1 MKHLLLECGKPY
13 PLPLATREGASAQ
26 FLMRQSSILQ
36 VVIPG
41 MDTLEEWALTR
52 GNLKAGVLSGGGA
65 CLLLF
70 QFHGRDMRPIL
81 TFDCPFD
88 IRILPEDARVLPNT
102 ETAESRFV
110 FEVHAIA
117 VGASL
122 PLTCAERCILRGLRP
137 VTMPPDMTRE
147 FFSAV
152 QDQLA
157 SHASGEV
164 RLQEWMRLEPVELVK
179 RITMRHC
186 GK

>member
-13 PLPLATREGASAQ
+13 PLPLVTREGASAQ
-26 FLMRQSSILQ
+26 FLMRKTSILQ

-52 GNLKAGVLSGGGA
+52 GDLKAGVLSGGGA

-70 QFHGRDMRPIL
+70 QFHGHDMRPIL
-81 TFDCPFD
+81 TFDCRFD

-110 FEVHAIA
+110 FEVHAID
-117 VGASL
+117 
-122 PLTCAERCILRGLRP
+122 ERCILRGLRS

-164 RLQEWMRLEPVELVK
+164 RLQEWMRFEPVELVK

>member
-13 PLPLATREGASAQ
+13 PLPLVTREGASAQ
-26 FLMRQSSILQ
+26 FLMRQSSVLQ

-41 MDTLEEWALTR
+41 MDTLEEWALTQ
-52 GNLKAGVLSGGGA
+52 GDLKAGILSGGGA

-70 QFHGRDMRPIL
+70 QFYGRDARPIL

-88 IRILPEDARVLPNT
+88 IRILPEDARVLPNI

-110 FEVHAIA
+110 FEVHAID
-117 VGASL
+117 
-122 PLTCAERCILRGLRP
+122 ERCILRGLRP

-157 SHASGEV
+157 SHAAGEV
-164 RLQEWMRLEPVELVK
+164 RLQEWMRFEPVELVK
-179 RITMRHC
+179 RITMHHC
-186 GK
+186 GT

>member
-1 MKHLLLECGKPY
+1 MKHLFLECGKPY
-13 PLPLATREGASAQ
+13 PLPLATEAGASAQ
-26 FLMRQSSILQ
+26 FLMRKMSILQ

-41 MDTLEEWALTR
+41 MDTLEEWALTQ
-52 GNLKAGVLSGGGA
+52 GGLKAGVLSGGGA
-65 CLLLF
+65 CLLF

-88 IRILPEDARVLPNT
+88 IRVTPEDARVLPNA

-110 FEVHAIA
+110 FEVHAID
-117 VGASL
+117 
-122 PLTCAERCILRGLRP
+122 ERCILRGLRP

-157 SHASGEV
+157 SHTSGEV

>member
-1 MKHLLLECGKPY
+1 MKHLFLECGKPY

-26 FLMRQSSILQ
+26 FLMRKTSVLQ

-52 GNLKAGVLSGGGA
+52 GDLKAGVLSGGGA

-70 QFHGRDMRPIL
+70 QFHGRDTRPIL

-88 IRILPEDARVLPNT
+88 IRVTPEDARVLPNI

-110 FEVHAIA
+110 FEVHAID
-117 VGASL
+117 
-122 PLTCAERCILRGLRP
+122 ERCILRGLRP
-137 VTMPPDMTRE
+137 VTMPPDMTRD

-164 RLQEWMRLEPVELVK
+164 RLQEWMRFEPVELVK
-179 RITMRHC
+179 HITMHHC
-186 GK
+186 GV

>member
-13 PLPLATREGASAQ
+13 PLPLATEAGASAQ
-26 FLMRQSSILQ
+26 FLMRKTSILQ

-41 MDTLEEWALTR
+41 MGTLEEWALTQ
-52 GNLKAGVLSGGGA
+52 GDLKAGILSGGGA

-70 QFHGRDMRPIL
+70 QFHGRDTRPIL

-110 FEVHAIA
+110 FEVHAID
-117 VGASL
+117 
-122 PLTCAERCILRGLRP
+122 ERCILRGLRS

-164 RLQEWMRLEPVELVK
+164 RLQEWMRFEPVELVK
-179 RITMRHC
+179 HITMHHC

>member
-1 MKHLLLECGKPY
+1 MKHLILERGKPY
-13 PLPLATREGASAQ
+13 PLPLATEAGAFAQ

-41 MDTLEEWALTR
+41 MDTLEEWALTQ
-52 GNLKAGVLSGGGA
+52 GDLKAGILSGGGA
-65 CLLLF
+65 ILLLF
-70 QFHGRDMRPIL
+70 QFYGRDARPIF
-81 TFDCPFD
+81 THDCPFD
-88 IRILPEDARVLPNT
+88 VRLLPEDARALPNI

-110 FEVHAIA
+110 FEVHAID
-117 VGASL
+117 
-122 PLTCAERCILRGLRP
+122 ERCILRGLRL

-164 RLQEWMRLEPVELVK
+164 RLQEWMRFEPVELVK
-179 RITMRHC
+179 RITMHHC
-186 GK
+186 GT

>member
-1 MKHLLLECGKPY
+1 MKHLFLECGKPY

-26 FLMRQSSILQ
+26 FLMRKTSVLQ

-52 GNLKAGVLSGGGA
+52 GDLKAGVLSGGGA

-70 QFHGRDMRPIL
+70 QFHGRDTRPIL

-88 IRILPEDARVLPNT
+88 IRVTPEDARVLPNI

-110 FEVHAIA
+110 FEVHAID
-117 VGASL
+117 
-122 PLTCAERCILRGLRP
+122 ERCILRGLRS
-137 VTMPPDMTRE
+137 VTMPPDMTRD

-179 RITMRHC
+179 RIAMRHC

>member
-13 PLPLATREGASAQ
+13 PLPLATREGAYAQ
-26 FLMRQSSILQ
+26 FLMRKTSILQ

-41 MDTLEEWALTR
+41 MDTLEEWALTQ
-52 GNLKAGVLSGGGA
+52 GDLKAGVLSGGGA

-110 FEVHAIA
+110 FEVHAID
-117 VGASL
+117 
-122 PLTCAERCILRGLRP
+122 ERCILRGLGP

-164 RLQEWMRLEPVELVK
+164 RLQEWMRFEPVELVK

>member
-1 MKHLLLECGKPY
+1 MKHLFLECGKPY

-26 FLMRQSSILQ
+26 FLMRKTSVLQ

-52 GNLKAGVLSGGGA
+52 GDLKAGVLSGGGA

-88 IRILPEDARVLPNT
+88 IRVTPEDARVLPNT

-110 FEVHAIA
+110 FEVHAID
-117 VGASL
+117 
-122 PLTCAERCILRGLRP
+122 ERCILRGLRP
-137 VTMPPDMTRE
+137 VTMPPDMTRD

-179 RITMRHC
+179 RIAMRHC